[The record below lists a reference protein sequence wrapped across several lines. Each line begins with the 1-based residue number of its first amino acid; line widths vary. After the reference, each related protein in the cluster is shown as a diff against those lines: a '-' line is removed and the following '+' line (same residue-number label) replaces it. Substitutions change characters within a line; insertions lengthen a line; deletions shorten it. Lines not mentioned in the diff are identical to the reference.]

1 MIINDDKGFNFEV
14 IVRQLYFGLIKACI
28 TGLELGMVDYAVKSK
43 LEKEDK
49 PEEDRLNFATGK
61 L

>member
-49 PEEDRLNFATGK
+49 P
-61 L
+61 